1 MPPLQG
7 VAAYCMAVP
16 RGRRPESILVRV
28 VGEDGVAGWGEVT
41 GSDVCWADIEE
52 RVGPALLGLDW
63 DLPEEVGGVGGL
75 GGTAAVSATDIACW
89 DLWCRRKDSPL
100 SHSLGGTRTSVM
112 AGAPPGARPT
122 PHGLLPPGQPPL
134 AARD

>member
-1 MPPLQG
+1 MPRIQG
-7 VAAYCMAVP
+7 FEAYRMAMP

-75 GGTAAVSATDIACW
+75 GGPAAVSATDIACW

-112 AGAPPGARPT
+112 AGARPRGEGTRHVPCPRGSPPI
-122 PHGLLPPGQPPL
+122 
-134 AARD
+134 AA

>member
-1 MPPLQG
+1 MPRIQG
-7 VAAYCMAVP
+7 FEAYRMAMP

-28 VGEDGVAGWGEVT
+28 VGEDGAAGWG
-41 GSDVCWADIEE
+41 GGPAPAFCGADIEE

-75 GGTAAVSATDIACW
+75 GGTAAASAADVACG

-112 AGAPPGARPT
+112 AGARLSAEPT
-122 PHGLLPPGQPPL
+122 LDVLLTRVNRL
-134 AARD
+134 